1 MALPLS
7 LSAPTSYGHNETI
20 ASFASLEE
28 AEEALSSLLSELET
42 ASPSRAFSLST
53 VTEYGHTEELASFA
67 SLEEAEEALSSLYDA
82 LEEASLSRSYTLQ
95 SLISQLE
102 EQLSEARLC
111 AEPEA
116 EEALS

>member
-1 MALPLS
+1 MALPPFS
-7 LSAPTSYGHNETI
+7 LTARSYYGHD
-20 ASFASLEE
+20 
-28 AEEALSSLLSELET
+28 
-42 ASPSRAFSLST
+42 
-53 VTEYGHTEELASFA
+53 EELASFA
-67 SLEEAEEALSSLYDA
+67 SLEEAEEALSFLYDA

-111 AEPEA
+111 AEAEA